1 MRWSGSA
8 HRGWRY
14 ALLYYKEIKMR
25 EHQSLIG
32 KRFGKLLSFGSFTRF
47 EDAVAARKAAEI
59 EYYGAFLEELSR
71 DGELKEV
78 L

>member
-1 MRWSGSA
+1 
-8 HRGWRY
+8 
-14 ALLYYKEIKMR
+14 MR